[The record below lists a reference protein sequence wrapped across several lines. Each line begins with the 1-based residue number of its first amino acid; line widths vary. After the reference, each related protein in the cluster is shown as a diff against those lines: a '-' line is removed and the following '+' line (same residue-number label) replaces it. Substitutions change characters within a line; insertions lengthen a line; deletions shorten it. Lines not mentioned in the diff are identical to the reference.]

1 VEGAAVTARLIA
13 GGRKGRPYDTKAP
26 HRLGLIAGG
35 RKDLP
40 YDTKALH
47 RLGLVGAG
55 LAPARF
61 GEGSPWSA

>member
-1 VEGAAVTARLIA
+1 MTAQ
-13 GGRKGRPYDTKAP
+13 
-26 HRLGLIAGG
+26 LIAGG
-35 RKDLP
+35 RKDRP
-40 YDTKALH
+40 YDTKARH